1 MTRTLSF
8 DEARA
13 RFTNRYTADHVPAW
27 ARNMNPG
34 NGKFYAPQ
42 FASDREWYENTRF
55 YGEPDHIGRRDE
67 CYSVGATWP
76 HGQWLAQPFVKGQKP
91 VPAEPDY
98 GYLQHGKAPGP
109 FRTERVAVK
118 PAGYPRAGQWM
129 ASFEGRWRLVHV
141 QVNRTFIVYMGERIT
156 IQIDGV

>member
-1 MTRTLSF
+1 MS
-8 DEARA
+8 
-13 RFTNRYTADHVPAW
+13 
-27 ARNMNPG
+27 
-34 NGKFYAPQ
+34 
-42 FASDREWYENTRF
+42 
-55 YGEPDHIGRRDE
+55 
-67 CYSVGATWP
+67 
-76 HGQWLAQPFVKGQKP
+76 
-91 VPAEPDY
+91 DY

-141 QVNRTFIVYMGERIT
+141 QVKRTFIVYMGQRIT